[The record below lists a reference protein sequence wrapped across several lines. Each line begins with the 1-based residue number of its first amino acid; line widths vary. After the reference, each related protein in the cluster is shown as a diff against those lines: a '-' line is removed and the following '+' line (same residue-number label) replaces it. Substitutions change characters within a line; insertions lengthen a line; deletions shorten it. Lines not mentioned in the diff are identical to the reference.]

1 MFVIR
6 FRIHDEPA
14 ADAEPFLRR
23 LYRQCTD
30 LDFEIRRTIGRKNF
44 RWRPQD
50 TPQLLPKLA
59 NDLDDAHFRRT
70 HLRTAREQR
79 PHQIARA
86 Y

>member
-30 LDFEIRRTIGRKNF
+30 
-44 RWRPQD
+44 
-50 TPQLLPKLA
+50 
-59 NDLDDAHFRRT
+59 
-70 HLRTAREQR
+70 
-79 PHQIARA
+79 
-86 Y
+86 